1 MESDQIDLEYENI
14 KKFENI
20 DVSLKVHAGAAGIT
34 IGNLLKLQVGSVIEL
49 DTLAGEHLKIYVNG
63 VPIARGEIVPQ
74 LHDVRRSC
82 RRRYRIRRSCRNG
95 RRSEFLS

>member
-63 VPIARGEIVPQ
+63 VPIARGEIVIMGTT
-74 LHDVRRSC
+74 LGVRFTS
-82 RRRYRIRRSCRNG
+82 IM
-95 RRSEFLS
+95 EIEK